1 MSVTGRPLPSLPQYR
16 KDGVTRRLSA
26 SVHLDD
32 DFALYVD
39 RALTGDRLNALGLSL
54 NINFVAL
61 ARHARVATL
70 RRAALDRRLACLLA
84 AVPVTLLVALWGLVN
99 AHPSLGWVAIFGP
112 LGAYTVAWILVRHT
126 EARSRDAARTAFL
139 SAERPEQTAPP
150 VEPEAESALHD
161 LKRANVLPYA
171 DEAAYTKPFVGSG
184 DKIKEVVWQPVDI
197 SRPADAPGGGK
208 LRLRP
213 FDVIDLHTYV
223 ARQMENISGLQGLR
237 ARNRLYVRGSNAHL
251 IPELVPDPTRR
262 PRAQI
267 PKQLVQAG
275 LRTPGAGMR
284 THLCLERVGEG
295 GRLIVS
301 MYLRAILQPPSLT
314 WEVAAYAIPPL
325 DGRFHRVD
333 RLPVAPLERWWDL
346 VRHATRRT
354 GPELRGSVGRILRR
368 HRWQREHER
377 ALARTRRAITK
388 QHVRHDYGATG
399 SLREDL
405 GAWDEAGYI
414 ERTDAQDYLFRL
426 QQGVLTAT
434 ERFLRDH
441 NIDTSSFDKAV
452 QVINT
457 QTYNIGNVSGP
468 SNFGAHGT
476 VLLGGQQGPGPQG
489 GPGSQGGP
497 GPGGSGPP
505 APKP

>member
-32 DFALYVD
+32 DFALYAD
-39 RALTGDRLNALGLSL
+39 RMLTGDRLNALGLSL
-54 NINFVAL
+54 NINLVAL
-61 ARHARVATL
+61 ARHARRATR
-70 RRAALDRRLACLLA
+70 RRAALDRRLACLQA
-84 AVPVTLLVALWGLVN
+84 AVPVTVLVGLWSLTAGDR
-99 AHPSLGWVAIFGP
+99 SLGWVALCGP
-112 LGAYTVAWILVRHT
+112 LGAYGAAWFLVRHDQ
-126 EARSRDAARTAFL
+126 ARRRDTAREVFL
-139 SAERPEQTAPP
+139 SAEKPEQTAPP
-150 VEPEAESALHD
+150 VEPEAEAALHE

-184 DKIKEVVWQPVDI
+184 DKIKEVVWQPIDI

-208 LRLRP
+208 LPVRP

-223 ARQMENISGLQGLR
+223 ARHMENISGLQGLR
-237 ARNRLYVRGSNAHL
+237 VRNRLYVLGSNAHL
-251 IPELVPDPTRR
+251 LPELVPDPTRR

-275 LRTPGAGMR
+275 LKTPGAGMR

-301 MYLRAILQPPSLT
+301 MYLRAILQHPSLT

-333 RLPVAPLERWWDL
+333 RLPVAPWERWWDL
-346 VRHATRRT
+346 FRHATRRT
-354 GPELRGSVGRILRR
+354 GPELRGALGRIRRR
-368 HRWQREHER
+368 HRWQRDRER
-377 ALARTRRAITK
+377 QLARTRRAITK

-405 GAWDEAGYI
+405 GAWDEAGYA
-414 ERTDAQDYLFRL
+414 ERIDAQDYLFRL

-434 ERFLRDH
+434 ERFLQDH
-441 NIDTSSFDKAV
+441 HIDTSSFDKAV
-452 QVINT
+452 QVINQ
-457 QTYNIGNVSGP
+457 QTYNIGSVSGP

-476 VLLGGQQGPGPQG
+476 VLVGGQQGPGPYGAPGPQG
-489 GPGSQGGP
+489 APGPAGPGA
-497 GPGGSGPP
+497 P
-505 APKP
+505 AP

>member
-1 MSVTGRPLPSLPQYR
+1 MTGRPLPSLPQYR

-26 SVHLDD
+26 SAHLDD

-39 RALTGDRLNALGLSL
+39 RMLTGDRLNALGLSL
-54 NINFVAL
+54 GINFVAL
-61 ARHARVATL
+61 ARHARVATR
-70 RRAALDRRLACLLA
+70 RRAGLDRRLACLQA
-84 AVPVTLLVALWGLVN
+84 ALPIALLVGLWGLVN
-99 AHPSLGWVAIFGP
+99 GHRSLGWVAIFGP
-112 LGAYTVAWILVRHT
+112 LGVCASAWALVRHH
-126 EARSRDAARTAFL
+126 EAKSRDTAREVFL
-139 SAERPEQTAPP
+139 AGAKPEQTAPP
-150 VEPEAESALHD
+150 VEPAAEAALHE

-184 DKIKEVVWQPVDI
+184 EKIKEVVWQPIDI

-208 LRLRP
+208 LPLRP

-223 ARQMENISGLQGLR
+223 ARHMEGISGLQGLR
-237 ARNRLYVRGSNAHL
+237 ARNRLYVLGSNAHL
-251 IPELVPDPTRR
+251 IAELVPDRTRR
-262 PRAQI
+262 PGAQI
-267 PKQLVQAG
+267 PSQLVQAG

-284 THLCLERVGEG
+284 THLCLERIGEG
-295 GRLIVS
+295 GRLVVS

-325 DGRFHRVD
+325 DGRFYRVD
-333 RLPVAPLERWWDL
+333 RLPVAPFERWWDL
-346 VRHATRRT
+346 VRYATRRT
-354 GPELRGSVGRILRR
+354 GPELRGALGRILRR
-368 HRWQREHER
+368 RRWERDHAR
-377 ALARTRRAITK
+377 ALAKTRRAITK

-405 GAWDEAGYI
+405 GAWDEAGYADRI
-414 ERTDAQDYLFRL
+414 DAQDFLFRL

-476 VLLGGQQGPGPQG
+476 VLLGGQQGPGPHG
-489 GPGSQGGP
+489 GPGAQGAP
-497 GPGGSGPP
+497 GPAGSGQP

>member
-1 MSVTGRPLPSLPQYR
+1 MPQYR

-39 RALTGDRLNALGLSL
+39 RMLTGDRLNALGLSL
-54 NINFVAL
+54 GINFVAL
-61 ARHARVATL
+61 ARHARVATR
-70 RRAALDRRLACLLA
+70 RRAALDRRLACLQA
-84 AVPVTLLVALWGLVN
+84 ALPLTLLVGLWGLVN
-99 AHPSLGWVAIFGP
+99 GHRSLGWVAIFGP
-112 LGAYTVAWILVRHT
+112 LGTCVLAWALVRHD
-126 EARSRDAARTAFL
+126 EARSRDRARDVFL
-139 SAERPEQTAPP
+139 AGAKPEQTAPP
-150 VEPEAESALHD
+150 VESAAETALHE

-184 DKIKEVVWQPVDI
+184 ERIKEVVWQPIDI

-208 LRLRP
+208 LPLRP

-223 ARQMENISGLQGLR
+223 ARHMESISGLQGLR
-237 ARNRLYVRGSNAHL
+237 ARNRLYVLGSNAHL
-251 IPELVPDPTRR
+251 VPELVPDRTRR
-262 PRAQI
+262 PQAHI
-267 PKQLVQAG
+267 PSRLVQAG
-275 LRTPGAGMR
+275 LHTPGAGMR
-284 THLCLERVGEG
+284 THLCLERIGEG

-325 DGRFHRVD
+325 DGRFYRVD
-333 RLPVAPLERWWDL
+333 RLPVAPLERWWSL
-346 VRHATRRT
+346 VRYATRRT
-354 GPELRGSVGRILRR
+354 GPELRGALGRILRR
-368 HRWQREHER
+368 RRWAHDHER
-377 ALARTRRAITK
+377 TLVRTRRAITK
-388 QHVRHDYGATG
+388 QHVLHDYGATG

-405 GAWDEAGYI
+405 GAWDEAGYTD
-414 ERTDAQDYLFRL
+414 RTDAQDFLFRL

-476 VLLGGQQGPGPQG
+476 ILLGGQQGPGPHG
-489 GPGSQGGP
+489 GPGAQGTP
-497 GPGGSGPP
+497 GPAGSGPP
-505 APKP
+505 APNP

>member
-1 MSVTGRPLPSLPQYR
+1 M
-16 KDGVTRRLSA
+16 TRRLSA
-26 SVHLDD
+26 SVYLDD
-32 DFALYVD
+32 DFALYAD
-39 RALTGDRLNALGLSL
+39 RMLTGDRLNALGLSL

-61 ARHARVATL
+61 ARHARVATR
-70 RRAALDRRLACLLA
+70 RRAALDRRLACLLP
-84 AVPVTLLVALWGLVN
+84 AVPGALLVGLWGLVN

-112 LGAYTVAWILVRHT
+112 LGVYAVAWALVRHA
-126 EARSRDAARTAFL
+126 EARSRDTARKVFL

-150 VEPEAESALHD
+150 VEPEAEAALHD
-161 LKRANVLPYA
+161 LKRANVPPYA

-184 DKIKEVVWQPVDI
+184 EKIKEVVWQPIDI
-197 SRPADAPGGGK
+197 SRPADAPGGGSS
-208 LRLRP
+208 RCARSTSSTCTPTSHGRWRTSPASRACGPGTGSTCAAATPTCSPSCCPTPPGGPAPRYPSSSCRP
-213 FDVIDLHTYV
+213 
-223 ARQMENISGLQGLR
+223 ASGHR
-237 ARNRLYVRGSNAHL
+237 ARACAPTCAWNASARAAGSSSPCTCGRSSSPPAS
-251 IPELVPDPTRR
+251 
-262 PRAQI
+262 
-267 PKQLVQAG
+267 
-275 LRTPGAGMR
+275 PG
-284 THLCLERVGEG
+284 
-295 GRLIVS
+295 
-301 MYLRAILQPPSLT
+301 
-314 WEVAAYAIPPL
+314 EVAAYAIPPL

-346 VRHATRRT
+346 IRYATRRT
-354 GPELRGSVGRILRR
+354 GPELRGCLGRILRR
-368 HRWQREHER
+368 HRWQRDHDR

-388 QHVRHDYGATG
+388 QHLRHDYGATG

-476 VLLGGQQGPGPQG
+476 ILLGGQQGPGPQG
-489 GPGSQGGP
+489 GPGAQGGP
-497 GPGGSGPP
+497 GPAGSGPP
-505 APKP
+505 APQP

>member
-39 RALTGDRLNALGLSL
+39 RMLTGDRLNAIGLSL

-61 ARHARVATL
+61 ARHARVATR
-70 RRAALDRRLACLLA
+70 RRAALDRRLACLQT
-84 AVPVTLLVALWGLVN
+84 AVPVALLLGLWGLVN
-99 AHPSLGWVAIFGP
+99 GHRSLGWVAIFGP
-112 LGAYTVAWILVRHT
+112 LGAYAIAWTLVRHSQ
-126 EARSRDAARTAFL
+126 ARSRVTAREVFL
-139 SAERPEQTAPP
+139 SADRPERTAPS
-150 VEPEAESALHD
+150 VEPEAEAALHD

-184 DKIKEVVWQPVDI
+184 DKIKEVVWQPIDI
-197 SRPADAPGGGK
+197 SRPAEAPGGGK
-208 LRLRP
+208 LPMRP

-223 ARQMENISGLQGLR
+223 ARHMENISGLQGLR
-237 ARNRLYVRGSNAHL
+237 ARNRLYVLGSNAHL

-275 LRTPGAGMR
+275 LQTPGAGMR

-301 MYLRAILQPPSLT
+301 MYLRAILQHPSLT

-325 DGRFHRVD
+325 DGRFYRVD
-333 RLPVAPLERWWDL
+333 RLPVAPWESWWDL
-346 VRHATRRT
+346 FRYATRRT
-354 GPELRGSVGRILRR
+354 GPELRGALGRILRR
-368 HRWQREHER
+368 RRWQNDHDR

-414 ERTDAQDYLFRL
+414 ERTDAQDFLFRL

-441 NIDTSSFDKAV
+441 DIDTSSYDKAV

-476 VLLGGQQGPGPQG
+476 ILLGGQQGPGPQG
-489 GPGSQGGP
+489 GPGAQGGP
-497 GPGGSGPP
+497 GPAGSGPP